1 MYLAP
6 PVAVVCGVLEASSGF
21 GVGWRNARGGGSI
34 WRGDCALGCHSRLSL
49 YGVLRLS

>member
-21 GVGWRNARGGGSI
+21 GVGWRDAGGG
-34 WRGDCALGCHSRLSL
+34 RFNLAGGLCAGLSF
-49 YGVLRLS
+49 